1 MDVFDGVK
9 AARRAPTRARADPVR
24 AWLRT
29 HLIESYPTRTVSRWY
44 EPMAL
49 CIQAQHMHM

>member
-1 MDVFDGVK
+1 MDVFAGVK